1 LLWEKFPIKLTT
13 EAMLTPI
20 ELRLYNQIKT
30 LNARKLA
37 ANNSINPAII
47 LERQSTAVQT
57 SDLNF

>member
-1 LLWEKFPIKLTT
+1 
-13 EAMLTPI
+13 MLTPI